1 MAAVGRRVLRQ
12 LPAPLTTAVRPSSS
26 SSSAS
31 AAAIQPFHHA
41 IPVHD
46 LEAARQF
53 YGGVLGLSDGR
64 SSNKWHDYS
73 L

>member
-12 LPAPLTTAVRPSSS
+12 LPAPLTTAVRASS

-31 AAAIQPFHHA
+31 AAAIHPFHHA